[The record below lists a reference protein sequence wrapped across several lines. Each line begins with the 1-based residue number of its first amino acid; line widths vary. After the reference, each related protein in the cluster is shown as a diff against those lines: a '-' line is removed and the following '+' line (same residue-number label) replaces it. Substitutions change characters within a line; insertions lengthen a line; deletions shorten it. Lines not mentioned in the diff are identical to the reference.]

1 MKRKK
6 SLLFCGLGLGFMS
19 MMALGACDSGRPA
32 VEPIP
37 VDELTTQ
44 EIFIDSLINIRNF
57 DADLDISVKYDE
69 DDYSVKG
76 YLKANMTNLE
86 DIKFSADLTVDP

>member
-6 SLLFCGLGLGFMS
+6 SLLFCGLGLGFMT
-19 MMALGACDSGRPA
+19 MVALGACDSGRPA

-44 EIFIDSLINIRNF
+44 EIFIDSYYRGLHMFCPTYWCLFR
-57 DADLDISVKYDE
+57 DGSLRRRE
-69 DDYSVKG
+69 
-76 YLKANMTNLE
+76 
-86 DIKFSADLTVDP
+86 